1 MKPITLYTVG
11 TPNGKKVSIFLE
23 ELKAAY
29 PDFEYEVYAIDFSKN
44 EQKEECHALTPSSTF
59 LKHSPNGRIPAIYD
73 PNHDHSVFETAAILL
88 WLEKKYDPE
97 HKFSWGSDEP
107 NGEKLRSQALQWI
120 FWVHGGVGVSAAA
133 ANHFVRYAPE
143 QIQYGKD
150 RYINETKRLYGVLE
164 KHLEGRDWLVG
175 EGKGKYS
182 IADCNA
188 YPWLHLHA
196 WAGVPH
202 SDVGPNVRNYILRNW
217 ERPAVRK
224 GSLTAA
230 SPPSSTDCVLST
242 GRFLT
247 KLLESDFEAK
257 YADEINKKA
266 EDAKKWVQKGMKDDA
281 AKK

>member
-44 EQKEECHALTPSSTF
+44 EQKEEWF

-73 PNHDHSVFETAAILL
+73 PNNDHSVFETAAILL

-120 FWVHGGVGVSAAA
+120 FWVHGGVGPMQGQ

-202 SDVGPNVRNYILRNW
+202 ADVGPNVRNYILRNW

-224 GSLTAA
+224 GSDVPHNPEGFAFMEA
-230 SPPSSTDCVLST
+230 
-242 GRFLT
+242 
-247 KLLESDFEAK
+247 LLDSDFEAK
-257 YADEINKKA
+257 NAENIKKKA
-266 EDAKKWVQKGMKDDA
+266 EEASKWVQKGMKDDA